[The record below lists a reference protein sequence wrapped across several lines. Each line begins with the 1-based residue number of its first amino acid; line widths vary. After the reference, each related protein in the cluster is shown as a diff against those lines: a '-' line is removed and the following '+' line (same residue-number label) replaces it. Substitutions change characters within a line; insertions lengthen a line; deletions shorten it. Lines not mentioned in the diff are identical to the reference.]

1 MKKLF
6 LILMSVTALTAC
18 KDKASN
24 GEETTVEPKTA
35 VKVTHIRQGS
45 VEDNLELFATTVYL
59 KRNVATAPIPSYI
72 KSVNI
77 RLGDRVSKG
86 KVLYE
91 LESKERRALGESIK
105 LDSSLVGFGLI
116 KVRAQVSGI
125 VTTLDKQQ
133 PGDYVLEGAKLC
145 TIAKS
150 GDMVFQINVPYEYN
164 SYIKQGKKL
173 KIVLPN
179 DSIRLAE
186 ITTTLA
192 GMSGTAQTQKVLAKP
207 VKPIFLPDSLIVKAL
222 FSKSKEGKKQIVP
235 KDALQSDVMMK
246 DFWVMKL
253 INDSTAVK
261 IPVTVGNKNQNEV
274 EILSPTF
281 KESDRIITTG
291 AYGMQDSTLVKIT
304 GKQEM

>member
-6 LILMSVTALTAC
+6 LILMSFTALTSC
-18 KDKASN
+18 KDTASN
-24 GEETTVEPKTA
+24 DEETTVAPKTA
-35 VKVTHIRQGS
+35 VEVTHIRQGS

-72 KSVNI
+72 TKVNI

-164 SYIKQGKKL
+164 SYIKQGKEL

-207 VKPIFLPDSLIVKAL
+207 VKPTFLPDSLIVKAL
-222 FSKSKEGKKQIVP
+222 FSKSKGGQKQIVP
-235 KDALQSDVMMK
+235 KPALQSDEMMK

-261 IPVTVGNKNQNEV
+261 VPVTVGNKNQNEV
-274 EILSPTF
+274 EILSPSF